1 MKINKLTITFLLAF
15 AFIFVAS
22 EVQAQPGSF
31 GDLPGFN
38 DDVNDEP
45 VPIFG
50 HLFLAISAGVGIAI
64 GYFKHL
70 KK

>member
-22 EVQAQPGSF
+22 EVQAQSF
-31 GDLPGFN
+31 GDLPGFD